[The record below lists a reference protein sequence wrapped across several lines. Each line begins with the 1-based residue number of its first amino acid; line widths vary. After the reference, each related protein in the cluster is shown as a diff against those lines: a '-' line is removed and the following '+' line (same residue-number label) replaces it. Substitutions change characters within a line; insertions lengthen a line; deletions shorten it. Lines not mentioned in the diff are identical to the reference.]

1 MGKVSGEDVK
11 VQNLSFEIRKA
22 LARPPRF
29 ETKRGYRKG
38 YREGAFIP

>member
-11 VQNLSFEIRKA
+11 VQNLSFENRKA

-29 ETKRGYRKG
+29 EP
-38 YREGAFIP
+38 EGVYTNPVHKKVP